1 MSATTQLKY
10 NFEDFKFKS
19 IVHSDNSSRIQ
30 ICEENNL
37 IGKVLS
43 SSKDK
48 LEILANTSFNFSN
61 DPISYSYE
69 DSILAMKKMEINYLI
84 TEMGIYK
91 INEIYKFS

>member
-30 ICEENNL
+30 ICEENSL

-91 INEIYKFS
+91 IK